1 MDMHAGRI
9 TQLLKRYGLPL
20 LVLLLSAS
28 FLFLC
33 RSRVQTQ
40 FPVLQPQD
48 GVLDVREVDFNAEV
62 YHIIN
67 QWDYWP
73 GVLLTPADINS
84 PDAPEKETGSYID
97 DHLGTWRVVLLT
109 RPETYLSLCSY
120 SIDYGT
126 RVYVNGREVRN
137 IGFVS
142 DDPAE
147 AVPMGRY
154 MTLPL
159 FSGEDG
165 RIEIVYQCSNFI
177 HKEGGFIQNTLIST
191 PENIDEYQRGLTLW
205 SLLLAGGLMFF
216 AFYFLLCAAF
226 QKSREYAALAFCCAV
241 IAFRNHFFFGE
252 YLLGAGYDFILHY
265 RLTILDASLIPFS
278 LLMLLSAFFPQTGG
292 KKRRG
297 SLILTAV
304 YAVLTVTH
312 FVIRTEQLVPLC
324 WFSCGVG
331 VLFFVVY
338 LYRFIRH
345 LRKERLTAPDALTLA
360 AVALLIGL
368 LVYEGL
374 NAGSNAAMNH
384 FGISPV
390 ATVVCILI
398 LNTVINTRIMNQTV
412 QLREIRLQNELLGKT
427 NEMNRDFLRTVSHEL
442 KTPLTVISGYAQ
454 LMERQME
461 KGISSEA
468 APERLE
474 TIRQEADR
482 LAEIVTR
489 LMDYTYG
496 NHRDAEFTA
505 VDVPALFKSASAVLR
520 PVCAKRDNT
529 LTFSEN
535 AGVRIR
541 GSYELLLQVL
551 INLVVNANRHTEK
564 GVITVEAEDSGDV
577 VVFRVRDNGEG
588 IAPEVAPHIFEKG
601 FTTTNGQG
609 LGLAI
614 CSETVALHG
623 GTMELASTGADGSC
637 FRFTIPKEA
646 GK

>member
-1 MDMHAGRI
+1 MRKGRLL
-9 TQLLKRYGLPL
+9 QLLGRYGLPL
-20 LVLLLSAS
+20 LALLFSAC

-40 FPVLQPQD
+40 FPVLKPLD
-48 GVLDVREVDFNAEV
+48 GVLDVRETDFTDEV
-62 YHIIN
+62 YHIVN

-73 GVLLTPADINS
+73 GVLLTPADIAS
-84 PDAPEKETGSYID
+84 PDAPPKETGSFID
-97 DHLGTWRVVLLT
+97 DRLGTWRVVILT
-109 RPETYLSLCSY
+109 QPETYLTLCGFSV
-120 SIDYGT
+120 DYGT

-137 IGFVS
+137 IGYVS

-147 AVPMGRY
+147 AVPMVRY

-159 FSGEDG
+159 YSGEDG
-165 RIEIVYQCSNFI
+165 RIEIVYQYSNFI
-177 HKEGGFIQNTLIST
+177 HKDGGFIQNTLIST
-191 PENIDEYQRGLTLW
+191 PENIDEYRRGLTLW
-205 SLLLAGGLMFF
+205 QLLLAGGLTFF
-216 AFYFLLCAAF
+216 SLYFLLGAAVR
-226 QKSREYAALAFCCAV
+226 KSQEYAALAFCCAL

-252 YLLGAGYDFILHY
+252 YLMGAGYDFILHY
-265 RLTILDASLIPFS
+265 RLTILDVSLIPFS
-278 LLMLLSAFFPQTGG
+278 LLWLFSAFFPQAGG
-292 KKRRG
+292 EKRRG
-297 SLILTAV
+297 PLILTAV
-304 YAVLTVTH
+304 YAVLTVCH
-312 FVIRTEQLVPLC
+312 FIVGTQQLVPLC
-324 WFSCGVG
+324 WVCCGVG
-331 VLFFVVY
+331 VLFFAVY
-338 LYRFIRH
+338 LYRLARH
-345 LRKERLTAPDALTLA
+345 LSKVRPTAPDALTFA
-360 AVALLIGL
+360 AIALLIGL

-374 NAGSNAAMNH
+374 NASSNAAMNH

-398 LNTVINTRIMNQTV
+398 LNVVINTRLEKQAV
-412 QLREIRLQNELLGKT
+412 QLRDTRLQNELLGKT

-454 LMERQME
+454 LMERQMK
-461 KGISSEA
+461 KGITSEA

-496 NHRDAEFTA
+496 NQQETEFTE
-505 VDVPALFKSASAVLR
+505 VDVPALFGSAAAVLR
-520 PVCAKRDNT
+520 PVCAKRGNT
-529 LTFSEN
+529 LTLSD
-535 AGVRIR
+535 ADGVRVH
-541 GSYELLLQVL
+541 GSFELLTQVL
-551 INLVVNANRHTEK
+551 INLVVNASRHTEN
-564 GVITVEAEDSGDV
+564 GVIAVEAEDLGNV
-577 VVFRVRDNGEG
+577 VAFRVRDNGEG

-623 GTMELASTGADGSC
+623 GTLVLESTGPEGSC

-646 GK
+646 EK